1 VTGRGGGS
9 GGRAGRVTG
18 QVLALDGTTGAHTVL
33 NLGMTDAVR

>member
-1 VTGRGGGS
+1 
-9 GGRAGRVTG
+9 VTG